1 MSMPTGDT
9 RPRAEGRQGRED
21 AWLYLDRAR
30 AELADAVIRFH
41 AAGLRLAGDRCD
53 SILNA
58 VETLLTQSGREEAP
72 RGSIP

>member
-1 MSMPTGDT
+1 MAL
-9 RPRAEGRQGRED
+9 RAGEGRDD

-30 AELADAVIRFH
+30 ADLADAVIRFH

-58 VETLLTQSGREEAP
+58 VETLLTQNGRDEAP
-72 RGSIP
+72 RGTPT